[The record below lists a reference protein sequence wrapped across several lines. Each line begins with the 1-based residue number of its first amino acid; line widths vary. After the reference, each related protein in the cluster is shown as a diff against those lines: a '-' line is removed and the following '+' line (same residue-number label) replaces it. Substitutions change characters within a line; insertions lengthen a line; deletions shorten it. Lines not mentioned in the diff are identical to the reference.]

1 MKNIVMKLIRII
13 LAYKCVKAMKHRYRD
28 KEHQLMKIREEEQEL
43 AEAVDREITREELRI
58 IETMKDDNCFKY
70 AYCLY
75 VKNTKAEERADCFI
89 AWSGMLVTNFP
100 KRRTFLMQR
109 EYCQNMQDV
118 KHILLK
124 LRYNKIRD
132 DWT

>member
-13 LAYKCVKAMKHRYRD
+13 LSYKCAKAMKHRYRD

-58 IETMKDDNCFKY
+58 IETTKDDNCFKY
-70 AYCLY
+70 VYRLY
-75 VKNTKAEERADCFI
+75 VKNTKAEEKADCFI
-89 AWSGMLVTNFP
+89 AWAGMLVINFP

-124 LRYNKIRD
+124 LRYNKIRE
-132 DWT
+132 DWK

>member
-1 MKNIVMKLIRII
+1 MKLIRII
-13 LAYKCVKAMKHRYRD
+13 LAHKCVKAMKHRYRD

-43 AEAVDREITREELRI
+43 DKAEDREITRKELRI

-70 AYCLY
+70 AYRLY
-75 VKNTKAEERADCFI
+75 VKGTKAEERSDCFI
-89 AWSGMLVTNFP
+89 AWAGMLSTEYP
-100 KRRTFLMQR
+100 RRRTYLMQAK
-109 EYCQNMQDV
+109 YCTRWEDV

-124 LRYNKIRD
+124 LKYNKVRE